1 LTIDEVRLTNFQ
13 SLNQSVNRTSSIVNA
28 MSEYSRLSLV
38 ELLDAFASNAPVPGG
53 GSASALAGAIGA
65 SLVIMVAG
73 LPKTRL
79 GTEQERAALD
89 AAATRLR
96 PLRDELAA
104 LVDRDS
110 EAYTS
115 VLNAYRLPKSNDVE
129 KAARRNAIDTAMRAA
144 TDAPLATMRACERV
158 MREAAVV
165 AERGAAAAAS
175 DVAVAIDL
183 LKTAAR
189 GAALNVD
196 TNLADVKDADYVGR
210 VMRER
215 RDLAQAIESLFP
227 TRP

>member
-1 LTIDEVRLTNFQ
+1 MTTTGFLRLT
-13 SLNQSVNRTSSIVNA
+13 LA
-28 MSEYSRLSLV
+28 

-79 GTEQERAALD
+79 GTEEERAALD
-89 AAATRLR
+89 AAATRLK

-115 VLNAYRLPKSNDVE
+115 VLNAYRLPKSTDVE

-158 MREAAVV
+158 MREATAV
-165 AERGAAAAAS
+165 AESGAAAAAS

-196 TNLADVKDADYVGR
+196 TNLADVKDADYVSR